1 MHTVFIK
8 RLRNDNK
15 LVRVL
20 ILPQI
25 NIISIWNSKL
35 RKIIKLWLPLKLE
48 CSENDEFLDMM
59 QCKKWYEINDM
70 KRMLCYQKKM
80 YDLKFQL
87 NYLNTNIDLRR
98 SNHLFERLFFVK

>member
-1 MHTVFIK
+1 MVFIK

-48 CSENDEFLDMM
+48 CSENDYFLD
-59 QCKKWYEINDM
+59 I
-70 KRMLCYQKKM
+70 
-80 YDLKFQL
+80 
-87 NYLNTNIDLRR
+87 
-98 SNHLFERLFFVK
+98 LFFEQISMKSILYSAQKLVTKSMFS

>member
-1 MHTVFIK
+1 MVFIK

-48 CSENDEFLDMM
+48 CSENDCFLD
-59 QCKKWYEINDM
+59 I
-70 KRMLCYQKKM
+70 
-80 YDLKFQL
+80 
-87 NYLNTNIDLRR
+87 
-98 SNHLFERLFFVK
+98 LFFEQISMKSILYSAQKLVTKSMFS